1 MICASHPTTVMLA
14 ASQLLMPVAIAVPS
28 VTKPTVKAASIFVVA
43 HMATRT
49 GSLILFQLC
58 PNHLC
63 VSPISVVLNPPQI
76 SHTE

>member
-1 MICASHPTTVMLA
+1 MICASHTTTVMLA

-28 VTKPTVKAASIFVVA
+28 VTKPTVKADSIFVMI
-43 HMATRT
+43 HTATRK
-49 GSLILFQLC
+49 GSLILFRLC

-63 VSPISVVLNPPQI
+63 VSSISVVLNPPQI